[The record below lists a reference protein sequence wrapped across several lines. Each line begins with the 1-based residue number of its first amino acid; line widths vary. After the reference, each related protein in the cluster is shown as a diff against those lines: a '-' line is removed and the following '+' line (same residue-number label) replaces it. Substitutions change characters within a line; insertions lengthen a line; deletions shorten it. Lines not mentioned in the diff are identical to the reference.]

1 MSNNMTRAEAYAKI
15 KELDLAKQCV
25 ETYGKNFTMCK
36 TDQLIALINKV
47 EKIDSNPK
55 KVEAPITKE
64 EVPSKHKENPKGG
77 TVAPT
82 TGEGCE
88 LAIKLVEL
96 LCNKGVISRTEAK
109 KLGVEISVP
118 RNTSPYSDDEI
129 NNMFKNI

>member
-15 KELDLAKQCV
+15 KKLGLAKQCV

-55 KVEAPITKE
+55 KEEAPSE
-64 EVPSKHKENPKGG
+64 HKENPKGG
-77 TVAPT
+77 TVTPT
-82 TGEGCE
+82 TEEGCE

-96 LCNKGVISRTEAK
+96 LCNKGVISQTEAK